1 MGTFRS
7 VLHSCGHRKVP
18 TRHAPNPC
26 HCSVRR
32 RRPQPH
38 PPTTPTRSPCPA
50 PSTRPAPRV
59 AACTGGR
66 GSHPHHE
73 HHLSGTAVP
82 LHPSRPGPVTTP
94 QNPPPPW
101 RRGATNS
108 RTAFAA
114 ARPSPTT
121 NSTPPSVF
129 TIPSRAPARR
139 DCYPLN
145 YKALILPTLLYGC
158 ESSFLR
164 EDLFKRLRSFHNR
177 CARSICRVNQ
187 HHTFRHHTTSVSLFR
202 HLGILDI
209 DSYFH
214 GHLR

>member
-1 MGTFRS
+1 MLLVRSLLSPLHVGEQSMGTFRS

-94 QNPPPPW
+94 QNPPPHG
-101 RRGATNS
+101 GAAP
-108 RTAFAA
+108 RTPALPLP
-114 ARPSPTT
+114 RPAPLPPPIQRPHQS
-121 NSTPPSVF
+121 SLSLVERQHAEIATP
-129 TIPSRAPARR
+129 
-139 DCYPLN
+139 
-145 YKALILPTLLYGC
+145 
-158 ESSFLR
+158 
-164 EDLFKRLRSFHNR
+164 
-177 CARSICRVNQ
+177 
-187 HHTFRHHTTSVSLFR
+187 
-202 HLGILDI
+202 
-209 DSYFH
+209 
-214 GHLR
+214 

>member
-1 MGTFRS
+1 MWTPQGTDAARAQPLPLFCSKKKTTTSSTDHPDTVPVPRPKHTPRPTS
-7 VLHSCGHRKVP
+7 RRVHRWSGFPSPPRAPPLGHRRTTP
-18 TRHAPNPC
+18 SQPP
-26 HCSVRR
+26 
-32 RRPQPH
+32 RPSHH
-38 PPTTPTRSPCPA
+38 PP
-50 PSTRPAPRV
+50 
-59 AACTGGR
+59 
-66 GSHPHHE
+66 E
-73 HHLSGTAVP
+73 
-82 LHPSRPGPVTTP
+82 
-94 QNPPPPW
+94 PPPPW